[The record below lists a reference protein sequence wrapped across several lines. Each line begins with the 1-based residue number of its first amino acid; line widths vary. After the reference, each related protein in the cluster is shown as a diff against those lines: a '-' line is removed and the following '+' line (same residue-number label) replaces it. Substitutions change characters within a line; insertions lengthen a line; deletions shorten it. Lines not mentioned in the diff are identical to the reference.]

1 MEIGE
6 FPFYYAQIA
15 PFNYNK
21 GEEKGKNSAFLRE
34 AQMKCLRYIPS
45 SGMIVLT
52 DVGDAHTIHPME
64 KKLLEIDLLIWLWDA
79 LMVKRISCNRAV
91 I

>member
-1 MEIGE
+1 MLLSI
-6 FPFYYAQIA
+6 II
-15 PFNYNK
+15 K
-21 GEEKGKNSAFLRE
+21 VRKKRKNSAFLRE

-64 KKLLEIDLLIWLWDA
+64 KKKLLEIDLLIWLWDA
-79 LMVKRISCNRAV
+79 LMVKKDFL
-91 I
+91 